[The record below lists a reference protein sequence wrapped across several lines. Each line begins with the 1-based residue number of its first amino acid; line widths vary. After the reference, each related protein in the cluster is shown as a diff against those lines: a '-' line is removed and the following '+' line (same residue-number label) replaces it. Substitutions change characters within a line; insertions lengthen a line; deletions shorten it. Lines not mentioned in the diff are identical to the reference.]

1 MLFNNQNFLH
11 RSSFAAIFLLISSL
25 SYSQQ
30 NLKLWYKQPS
40 RQWEDALPVG
50 NGKLAAMVYGG
61 VSREQI
67 QFNEETL
74 WTGEPRSYAHKGA
87 SKYLGEIRTL
97 LNDGKQKEAD
107 ELATKEFMGNPMRQM
122 AYQAFGDLLIDFP
135 GHEKFTDYK
144 RELDLKVG
152 IARVSYKADGVGFE
166 REVFASFPAQAVFV
180 KLGSDQSGKLN
191 FDLSM
196 NSIHANKKM
205 TGNGNELTLNVK
217 VDKGVLEG
225 VAKVKVITDGK
236 VSQVDGKI
244 SVQNATTAT
253 LVLSAAT
260 NYIDYKT
267 VTGKPAEKTAVIL
280 KNVPGYERAK
290 KDHIADYQKLYSRF
304 TLDLPSKNNSELPT
318 DERLLKFKDTPDDPA
333 FLALYVQYARYLLI
347 TSSRPGTHP
356 ANLQGK
362 WNDKLNPAWDSKYT
376 VNINTEMNY
385 WPVEMTNLSEL
396 HQPLFGMIKDLSQT
410 GKEVAREHYNADGW
424 LVHHNTDIWRGA
436 APINAANHGIWVTGG
451 AWLSLHLWEHYR
463 FTQDKEFLQ
472 KTAYPLMKGAA
483 EFFVNFLVKDP
494 KSGFLISSPSNSPE
508 NGGLVA
514 GPTMD
519 HQIIRGLFRAC
530 IATSEILKTDQVFAA
545 KLKTIIPQMAPNQ
558 IGKAGQLQEWM
569 TDIDDT
575 TSHHRHVSHLWGV
588 YPGEEITP
596 DATPDL
602 LKAAKKSLEFRGDDG
617 TGWSLAWKI
626 NYWARFLDG
635 EHAYTMIRKLFN
647 PIMDASVKKGGGGS
661 YPNLFDAHPP
671 FQIDGNFGGAAGIL
685 ECLVQS
691 HLGEVNLL
699 PALPSAL
706 PDGKISGLIA
716 RGAFE
721 LSLDWK
727 NGKLQSVKILSKA
740 GNKCTVRY
748 GAKTLTF
755 STMKGKT
762 YHLNADLKLL

>member
-1 MLFNNQNFLH
+1 MNLTNAQHTLRRFFSAAFLM
-11 RSSFAAIFLLISSL
+11 ICTV
-25 SYSQQ
+25 SYGQQ
-30 NLKLWYKQPS
+30 DLKLWYKQPS
-40 RQWEDALPVG
+40 KQWEDALPVG
-50 NGKLAAMVYGG
+50 NGKLAAMVFGG
-61 VSREQI
+61 VKTERI
-67 QFNEETL
+67 QFNEESL

-87 SKYLGEIRTL
+87 SKYLSPIRTL
-97 LNDGKQKEAD
+97 LNEGKQKEAED
-107 ELATKEFMGNPMRQM
+107 LALKEFMGDPMRQM
-122 AYQAFGDLLIDFP
+122 AYQAFGDLYIDFA
-135 GHEKFTDYK
+135 GHEDFTDYT
-144 RELDLKVG
+144 RVLDLKEG
-152 IARVSYKADGVGFE
+152 ISSVQYKSSGTTYT
-166 REVFASFPAQAVFV
+166 REVFASFPAKALFV
-180 KLGSDQSGKLN
+180 QLKSDQSGKLN
-191 FDLSM
+191 FDLRLDA
-196 NSIHANKKM
+196 IHANKQLS
-205 TGNGNELTLNVK
+205 GNGNELTLHVK

-225 VAKVKVITDGK
+225 VAKVKVLTDGK
-236 VSQVDGKI
+236 LSQAGGKLK
-244 SVQNATTAT
+244 VENATTAT

-260 NYIDYKT
+260 NYIDYKS
-267 VTGKPAEKTAVIL
+267 VTGKPDETVSANL
-280 KNVPGYERAK
+280 KKVTDFEQARQA
-290 KDHIADYQKLYSRF
+290 HIADYQKLFTRF
-304 TLDLPSKNNSELPT
+304 NLDLPSNPNSSLPT
-318 DERLLKFKDTPDDPA
+318 DERLLKFKDTPNDPA

-347 TSSRPGTHP
+347 TSSRPGSHP

-410 GKEVAREHYNADGW
+410 GAEVAREHYNAAGW

-436 APINAANHGIWVTGG
+436 APINASDHGIWVTGG

-463 FTQDKEFLQ
+463 FTQDKAFLKQ
-472 KTAYPLMKGAA
+472 TAYPLMKGAA
-483 EFFVNFLVKDP
+483 EFFVGFLVTDP
-494 KSGFLISSPSNSPE
+494 ATGLLISSPSNSPE
-508 NGGLVA
+508 IGGLVA

-519 HQIIRGLFRAC
+519 HQIIRGLFKAC
-530 IATSEILKTDQVFAA
+530 IESGEILKTDAELVA
-545 KLKTIIPQMAPNQ
+545 KLKKLIPQIAPNK

-596 DATPDL
+596 YKTPDL
-602 LKAAKKSLEFRGDDG
+602 LNAAKKSLAFRGDDG

-635 EHAYTMIRKLFN
+635 DHAYTMIRKLFN

-691 HLGEVNLL
+691 HQGEITLL
-699 PALPSAL
+699 PALPTAL
-706 PDGKISGLIA
+706 PDGKVSGLVA

-721 LSLDWK
+721 IAMEWK
-727 NGKLQSVKILSKA
+727 NGKLLSVHILSKA
-740 GNKCTVRY
+740 GSKCKVRY
-748 GAKTLTF
+748 GTKIIEF
-755 STMKGKT
+755 STSKGKSYRLDST
-762 YHLNADLKLL
+762 LKTI